1 MWEAYTV
8 QPYIEGR
15 VRFDPKEW
23 TPWTFDIDA
32 LALQT
37 VQNPGIPWP
46 SFVNILGTSG
56 LTAFVGFEAFASAQ
70 PGETMY
76 ISAAAGSVGSMVA
89 QFAKLKGLKVIG
101 SAGSDEKVKWLTE
114 ELGVDHAFN
123 YKSMKPTEALK
134 RYGPIDI
141 YWDNV
146 GGEALEGAIEHS
158 AYKGRI
164 IVRLFS
170 SNTTIPYDIDV
181 HPTDLWTDFGIRQQ
195 GALWD
200 QKYSPDFHASFN
212 CSRSPA
218 T

>member
-23 TPWTFDIDA
+23 TPWTFDMDR

-46 SFVNILGTSG
+46 SFINILGTSG

-70 PGETMY
+70 PGEKMY
-76 ISAAAGSVGSMVA
+76 ISAAAGSVGSMVV
-89 QFAKLKGLKVIG
+89 QFAKLRGLEVIG

-114 ELGVDHAFN
+114 ELGIDHAFN
-123 YKSMKPTEALK
+123 YKRINPTEALK
-134 RYGPIDI
+134 KYGPINI

-146 GGEALEGAIEHS
+146 GGETLEAAIEHS

-164 IVRLFS
+164 IVCLFS
-170 SNTTIPYDIDV
+170 SCTTI
-181 HPTDLWTDFGIRQQ
+181 RR
-195 GALWD
+195 
-200 QKYSPDFHASFN
+200 
-212 CSRSPA
+212 C
-218 T
+218 